1 MKIAAI
7 IVAAGS
13 GKRMNSRKPKQFLAL
28 AGKPVLWHTLQQ
40 FTKSRIFSEIVLV
53 INRDSL
59 QYCRQN
65 IIKKY
70 KFNQVKLVVGGKER
84 QDSVYQGLKNLSPCE
99 YVAVHDGVRCLVT
112 EKINRK
118 TVQAAVKYQAAI
130 AAVPVKDTI
139 KTGNRNA
146 FVTKTIDRQ
155 NLWSIQT
162 PQVFKYELIMKAYVQ
177 AYKQKFYGTDD
188 ASLVERLGRKV
199 KLVMASYNNIKI
211 TTAIDFSIAENVIRK
226 GWQ

>member
-7 IVAAGS
+7 IVAAGL
-13 GKRMNSRKPKQFLAL
+13 GKRMNSRQPKQFLAL
-28 AGKPVLWHTLQQ
+28 AGKPVIWHTLQK
-40 FTKSRIFSEIVLV
+40 FIKSNVFSEIVLV

-59 QYCRQN
+59 RYCQEN

-70 KFNQVKLVVGGKER
+70 KFNQVKLVAGGKER
-84 QDSVYQGLKNLSPCE
+84 QDSVYQGLKNLSPCD

-112 EKINRK
+112 EQIIRK
-118 TVQAAVKYQAAI
+118 TAKAAVKYQAAI

-139 KTGNRNA
+139 KECSPGNLVKRTVNR
-146 FVTKTIDRQ
+146 DS
-155 NLWSIQT
+155 LWIIQT
-162 PQVFKYELIMKAYVQ
+162 PQVFQHALIMKAYQQ
-177 AYKQKFYGTDD
+177 AMKKGFYGTDD
-188 ASLVERLGRKV
+188 ASLVEKLGQKV

-211 TTAIDFSIAENVIRK
+211 TTAIDLSIAENVIRK